1 MLMSVPC
8 EVAVKCVLP
17 VVRAMVAREL
27 MTTKGLRQVE
37 VANLLGVS
45 QPAISFYTR
54 NIRGKAIDLEN
65 DEEIRRMISNVVG
78 SLAQGS
84 LSHRDL
90 TLMYCGIC
98 KTIRA
103 KGLLCNLHKAFDPSI
118 DTAKCSLCKSV
129 VSEVCF

>member
-1 MLMSVPC
+1 MSMSVPC

-27 MTTKGLRQVE
+27 MTTKGLRQIE

-45 QPAISFYTR
+45 QPAISFYQR

-65 DEEIRRMISNVVG
+65 DKEIRRMISNVVG

-90 TLMYCGIC
+90 ILMYCGIC

-129 VSEVCF
+129 VSDCF

>member
-1 MLMSVPC
+1 MSVPC

-45 QPAISFYTR
+45 QPAISFYQR

-65 DEEIRRMISNVVG
+65 DKEIRRMISKVVG

-90 TLMYCGIC
+90 ILMYCGIC

-129 VSEVCF
+129 VSDCF

>member
-1 MLMSVPC
+1 MSMSVPC
-8 EVAVKCVLP
+8 EVAVKCDLP

-45 QPAISFYTR
+45 QPAISFYQR

-65 DEEIRRMISNVVG
+65 DREIRRMISKVVG

-90 TLMYCGIC
+90 ILMYCGIC

-129 VSEVCF
+129 VSDCF

>member
-1 MLMSVPC
+1 MSMSVPC

-45 QPAISFYTR
+45 QPAISFYQR

-65 DEEIRRMISNVVG
+65 DREIRRMISKVVG

-90 TLMYCGIC
+90 ILMYCGIC

-129 VSEVCF
+129 VSDCF